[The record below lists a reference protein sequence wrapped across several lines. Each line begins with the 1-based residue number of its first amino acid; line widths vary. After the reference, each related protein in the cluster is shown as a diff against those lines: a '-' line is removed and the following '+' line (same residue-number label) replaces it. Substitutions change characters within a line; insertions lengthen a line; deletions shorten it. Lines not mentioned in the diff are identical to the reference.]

1 MAARG
6 LDCLLLS
13 GNSGRWNEMLANVRY
28 VSGYADNLSGIGYA
42 IFPLSGDGTLITQ
55 MSAKRSAYAMSWF
68 DDIRPLSTPQ
78 IVPIL
83 AERLRALGLGHATLG
98 LVGATFRYDEHIGL
112 PWNVYQAIQRELPGL
127 NMVDASDL
135 FFELRSVKSDEE
147 IACLEQSA
155 RLVDIG
161 YRAHLE
167 LARPGVTER
176 EVYAGVVRAM
186 DAAGAEPPSF
196 LLLSSGPMP
205 GRQQGGDTIPSNRV
219 LEPGDVICSETS
231 PKWAGYQAQGLQCV
245 VLGRP
250 TAELRELAKYGAEV
264 YRTCA
269 DQLRPGNMLDQVI
282 HAADHLIERARGAVG
297 DLADGLRPICGAAGL
312 GGPDPFPR
320 PAILQPNQ
328 AFMLEIGPGGRPYKL
343 SQHVY
348 GGYCIVTT
356 EAAPR
361 HLGGVAIEEMLLT
374 VVS

>member
-1 MAARG
+1 
-6 LDCLLLS
+6 
-13 GNSGRWNEMLANVRY
+13 
-28 VSGYADNLSGIGYA
+28 
-42 IFPLSGDGTLITQ
+42 
-55 MSAKRSAYAMSWF
+55 
-68 DDIRPLSTPQ
+68 
-78 IVPIL
+78 
-83 AERLRALGLGHATLG
+83 
-98 LVGATFRYDEHIGL
+98 
-112 PWNVYQAIQRELPGL
+112 
-127 NMVDASDL
+127 
-135 FFELRSVKSDEE
+135 
-147 IACLEQSA
+147 
-155 RLVDIG
+155 
-161 YRAHLE
+161 
-167 LARPGVTER
+167 
-176 EVYAGVVRAM
+176 
-186 DAAGAEPPSF
+186 
-196 LLLSSGPMP
+196 
-205 GRQQGGDTIPSNRV
+205 
-219 LEPGDVICSETS
+219 
-231 PKWAGYQAQGLQCV
+231 
-245 VLGRP
+245 
-250 TAELRELAKYGAEV
+250 LAKYGAEV